1 MLFIIYIG
9 IEDYITYNPF
19 SFIYT
24 YPSFTFC

>member
-9 IEDYITYNPF
+9 IEDYITYSPF

-24 YPSFTFC
+24 YPSLTFY